1 MGNINSNFQKM
12 WRTGCLLLELLPWP
26 CHNLLRGYK
35 KQCPT
40 RITLDLNPQMTGEV
54 QEFVL
59 GCWHRILPEIQMPQE
74 LQQKGAQGPVVV
86 QLHRGEGGLG
96 SDL

>member
-1 MGNINSNFQKM
+1 M
-12 WRTGCLLLELLPWP
+12 WRTGCLLLELLPWA

-35 KQCPT
+35 KQRPT
-40 RITLDLNPQMTGEV
+40 RIRLDLNPQMTGEM

-59 GCWHRILPEIQMPQE
+59 GCWQCVPETQMPQE
-74 LQQKGAQGPVVV
+74 LQRKGAQGSVVV

-96 SDL
+96 EI